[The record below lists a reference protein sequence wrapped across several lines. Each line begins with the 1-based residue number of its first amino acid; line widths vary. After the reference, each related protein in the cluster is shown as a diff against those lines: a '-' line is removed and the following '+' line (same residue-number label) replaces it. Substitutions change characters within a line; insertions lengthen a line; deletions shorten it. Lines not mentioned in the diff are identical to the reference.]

1 VIRRPARLLTWL
13 VVAVTAQCVVA
24 APSRFVPP
32 NAAFTV
38 ANVSR
43 AAPDAALRERILAWR
58 AQPTSATRVALAE
71 EFLDR
76 ARRLRE
82 PVFTGRAEA
91 LLAPAVTGGAA
102 SADERRLYAYTLQ
115 YRHEF
120 TRAEA
125 LLDGILAA
133 TPRDTAARVQR
144 ASIRLVRGDFAGA
157 RADCG
162 QLLAAG
168 ARTAAIGAACLAES
182 FAGSGALARGLALL
196 ENFPAGA
203 NAGAASYAYLLTVRA
218 ELSER
223 AGRPAAA
230 AVDYAAALELTP
242 ESDSVRAALADLM
255 LARGEFAAAASLS
268 SVDRPSLALLV
279 RQALAAR
286 GAEQARLRPRAAG
299 WLDLERSRGDA
310 AHGREAAML
319 ALDAGNPADALR
331 VARKNFETQRELP
344 DVRVLARAA
353 AATGD
358 ADALRSL
365 RKWLASTGFADSVTL
380 EILAGAARG

>member
-1 VIRRPARLLTWL
+1 MIRGPARLLTWL
-13 VVAVTAQCVVA
+13 VVAVTAQCAVA
-24 APSRFVPP
+24 APSRFVPA
-32 NAAFTV
+32 NAVFMV

-43 AAPDAALRERILAWR
+43 AAPDAALRQRILAWQT
-58 AQPTSATRVALAE
+58 QPTRATRVALAE

-82 PVFTGRAEA
+82 PMFTGRAEA
-91 LLAPAVTGGAA
+91 LLAPAVTGGTA

-115 YRHEF
+115 YRHDF
-120 TRAEA
+120 IQAAA

-133 TPRDTAARVQR
+133 TPHDAAARVQR
-144 ASIRLVRGDFAGA
+144 ASIRLVRGDFPGA
-157 RADCG
+157 RADCA

-196 ENFPAGA
+196 ENFSTGA
-203 NAGAASYAYLLTVRA
+203 NADAASHAYLLTVRA

-223 AGRPAAA
+223 AGRPNDAAA
-230 AVDYAAALELTP
+230 DYTAALELTP

-255 LARGEFAAAASLS
+255 LARGEFTAAAALLN
-268 SVDRPSLALLV
+268 VDRPSLALRV

-286 GAEQARLRPRAAG
+286 GTEQARLRPRAAD

-310 AHGREAAML
+310 THGREAAML
-319 ALDAGNPADALR
+319 ALDAGNHADALR
-331 VARKNFETQRELP
+331 AARANFDTQRELP

-353 AATGD
+353 VASGD
-358 ADALRSL
+358 ADALRFL
-365 RKWLASTGFADSVTL
+365 RQWLASTGFADTVTAA
-380 EILAGAARG
+380 ILAGAARG